1 VFEYSINPVFQEET
15 MNVRKFIGV
24 TAALAVLYLCAGS
37 YASAGTFP
45 PLPEGLAAMESD
57 ADVAVTKVDVVA
69 WEAPANYFYSFAPV
83 KGRIKTGYIF
93 YPGAFVDPR
102 AYAPPLHE
110 IAKAGYLAV
119 VVKMPDDTAFSGI
132 DRATDVIAQFPKIKK
147 WVIGGHS
154 MGGVAASAYIRNN
167 IDNNYTKK
175 MVGLAIWATY
185 LGNAE
190 FDTINDATIKAVSI
204 YGSNDGLASVG
215 EIEAGKPYM
224 PPKSEYIEIQGGNHT
239 YFGWY
244 DTSPAPLQPGDN
256 PATITREEQQKQV
269 IDATVAFLDKV
280 SKLCPVIGVLGENDP
295 DAAIIRQFRDT
306 VLARSAW
313 GRALTESYYASGS
326 DMAAWLDRNAGMK
339 SAARIMIKSL
349 TPVLKKLVSAEP

>member
-1 VFEYSINPVFQEET
+1 

-37 YASAGTFP
+37 HASAATFP
-45 PLPEGLAAMESD
+45 PLPEGRAAMEPD
-57 ADVAVTKVDVVA
+57 DNVTVTTVVVAA

-132 DRATDVIAQFPKIKK
+132 DRATDVIAQYPKIKK

-167 IDNNYTKK
+167 IDNSYTRK
-175 MVGLAIWATY
+175 MAGLAIWATY
-185 LGNAE
+185 LGNAD
-190 FDTINDATIKAVSI
+190 FDIINDAKIPAVSI

-224 PPKSEYIEIQGGNHT
+224 PPKSEYIEIQGGDHT

-244 DTSPAPLQPGDN
+244 DTSPDPLQPGDN
-256 PATITREEQQKQV
+256 PATITRQEQQTQA
-269 IDATVAFLDKV
+269 IAATLDFLDKV
-280 SKLCPVIGVLGENDP
+280 SKLCPVIGALGENDP
-295 DAAIIRQFRDT
+295 DIATVRQFRDT

-313 GRALTESYYASGS
+313 GRALTESYYARGS
-326 DMAAWLDRNAGMK
+326 DMAAWLDRNPGMK

-349 TPVLKKLVSAEP
+349 TPVLEKLVSAAS